1 MTNLLAVSLLGAV
14 YAGLF
19 AWAFRTLPREEWQI
33 LAAIPRSRQSNGW
46 WTGFNLTYYGLF
58 TATGVTVAVATVFVL
73 MAALKVPLAI
83 TSWVVLLLLV
93 CAVPAA
99 KIVARLVEGKPNTF
113 TVGGAVFVGV
123 VLAPWVM
130 FGINSVYAAAE
141 QPVVLGIPIV
151 PAMAIL
157 AIAYALGEGTGRLG
171 CISFGCCYG
180 KPLAE
185 LPSWISRLFGTYH
198 FSFAGSTKKA
208 AYEGRLEK
216 MPVIPIQGITAVLFV
231 AAGLLGLSLFLE
243 GRAVAAFVVV
253 WPFTQVWRAVSEMLR
268 ADFRGGGWMSSYQ
281 ILALVGAI
289 YGLGIVLFVSE
300 HESSVPELALGL
312 HTLWHPGV
320 ILSLQLIWVA
330 MFLYTGR
337 SKVTASHLAISVA
350 RDQI

>member
-1 MTNLLAVSLLGAV
+1 MTNLLVVSLLGAV
-14 YAGLF
+14 YAGIF

-46 WTGFNLTYYGLF
+46 WTGLNLTYYGLF
-58 TATGVTVAVATVFVL
+58 TATGVTVAAATVFVL
-73 MAALKVPLAI
+73 MAALRVPMAI
-83 TSWVVLLLLV
+83 TGWLVLLLLA

-99 KIVARLVEGKPNTF
+99 KIVARLVEGKANTF
-113 TVGGAVFVGV
+113 TIGGAVFVGV
-123 VLAPWVM
+123 VLAPWVIL
-130 FGINSVYAAAE
+130 GINFAFAAAK
-141 QPVVLGIPIV
+141 QPATLGIPFV

-185 LPSWISRLFGTYH
+185 LPPWISRLFGTYH
-198 FSFAGSTKKA
+198 FCFAGSTKKA
-208 AYEGRLEK
+208 VYEGRLER
-216 MPVIPIQGITAVLFV
+216 MPVVPIQGITAVLFV

-243 GRAVAAFVVV
+243 GRVFAAFVVT
-253 WPFTQVWRAVSEMLR
+253 WLITQVWRAISEMLR
-268 ADFRGGGWMSSYQ
+268 ADFRGRGWMSSYQ

-289 YGLGIVLFVSE
+289 YGLGIVLFLSE
-300 HESSVPELALGL
+300 QESFVPELAIGL
-312 HTLWHPGV
+312 HALWHPGV
-320 ILSLQLIWVA
+320 ILSLQLTWVA

-337 SKVTASHLAISVA
+337 SKVTASHLTISVA

>member
-1 MTNLLAVSLLGAV
+1 MTNLLVICLLGAA

-33 LAAIPRSRQSNGW
+33 LAAIPRFRQSNGW
-46 WTGFNLTYYGLF
+46 WTGLNLTYYGLF
-58 TATGVTVAVATVFVL
+58 TATGVTVAAATVFVL
-73 MAALKVPLAI
+73 MAALRVPLAI
-83 TSWVVLLLLV
+83 TSWLVLLLLA

-99 KIVARLVEGKPNTF
+99 KIVARLVEGKANTF
-113 TVGGAVFVGV
+113 TIGGAAFVGV
-123 VLAPWVM
+123 VLAPWVIHV
-130 FGINSVYAAAE
+130 INFAAGV
-141 QPVVLGIPIV
+141 QSTVLGIPFV

-157 AIAYALGEGTGRLG
+157 AIAYALGEGTGRLA

-185 LPSWISRLFGTYH
+185 LPQWISRLFGTYH
-198 FSFAGSTKKA
+198 FCFAGSTKKA
-208 AYEGRLEK
+208 VYEGRLERT
-216 MPVIPIQGITAVLFV
+216 PVVPIQGITAVLFV

-243 GRAVAAFVVV
+243 GRALASFVVT
-253 WPFTQVWRAVSEMLR
+253 WMLTQVWRAVSEMLR

-289 YGLGIVLFVSE
+289 YGLGIVLFLSE
-300 HESSVPELALGL
+300 QESSVPELAIGL
-312 HTLWHPGV
+312 HALWHPGV
-320 ILSLQLIWVA
+320 ILSLQLTWVA

-337 SKVTASHLAISVA
+337 SKVTASHLTISVA